1 MKKILVSGLNPAWQ
15 KTLIF
20 PALQWGEVNR
30 AAKAECTASGKGI
43 NFARAAKTWRKA
55 DALVLQF
62 AGGITGKLLT
72 DVLDQE
78 QIRHFTAVSEA
89 KTRVCTTVISQ
100 NPHSVTELIEPSETI
115 PEETVRRLFQM
126 AVKALPEADALAVC
140 GTYPPGVSQD
150 FYTSLIGEASHAGK
164 FVLLDSFMN
173 VEQSLQ
179 AGVSLLKVNLEEI
192 FKLSGKADIFSAIGC
207 CMERYPVKMIA
218 VTAGPDNGYFF
229 NGRELYQL
237 APPKIGKVE
246 NTIGAGDTCSSITLS
261 EIVNGTDPMEAF
273 LLGLSAASA
282 SCMTQVCAY
291 YDKNT
296 ALELRKTVRSPELI
310 KNY

>member
-43 NFARAAKTWRKA
+43 NFARAAKTWGKA

-72 DVLDQE
+72 DVLEQE

-207 CMERYPVKMIA
+207 CMER
-218 VTAGPDNGYFF
+218 
-229 NGRELYQL
+229 
-237 APPKIGKVE
+237 
-246 NTIGAGDTCSSITLS
+246 
-261 EIVNGTDPMEAF
+261 
-273 LLGLSAASA
+273 
-282 SCMTQVCAY
+282 
-291 YDKNT
+291 
-296 ALELRKTVRSPELI
+296 
-310 KNY
+310 

>member
-30 AAKAECTASGKGI
+30 AAEADQTASGKGI
-43 NFARAAKTWRKA
+43 NFARAAKSWGKA

-62 AGGITGKLLT
+62 AGGLTGKLLT

-78 QIRHFTAVSEA
+78 QIRHITAVSEA
-89 KTRVCTTVISQ
+89 RTRVCTTVISE
-100 NPHSVTELIEPSETI
+100 NPHSVTELIEPSARI
-115 PEETVRRLFQM
+115 PEETVARLFRM
-126 AVKALPEADALAVC
+126 AVKELPETDALAVC

-150 FYTSLIGEASHAGK
+150 FYASLIGEASRAGK

-179 AGVSLLKVNLEEI
+179 AGVSLLKVNQEEI
-192 FKLSGKADIFSAIGC
+192 FKLSGRQDIFSAIGDC
-207 CMERYPVKMIA
+207 REKYPVKMIA

-237 APPKIGKVE
+237 APPEISKVA
-246 NTIGAGDTCSSITLS
+246 NTIGAGDTCSSVMLS

-291 YDKNT
+291 YDRNT
-296 ALELRKTVRSPELI
+296 ALELRRSAAAPELI
-310 KNY
+310 KTY